1 MILTAGECAF
11 RTLRPRAR
19 ASNQR
24 QRNSNERSY
33 AQPGNHSRSRPVGL
47 TTPRNLSRSSSNE
60 VRATAMVRGR
70 VVRMIA
76 SRSRYPGRLPGRR
89 IPASRVAGPRTPF
102 QTSRA
107 TWRKTWRVE
116 VRSAEPGDAGA
127 IAEVHVRAW
136 QVAYQ
141 GMIPDAHLD
150 GLSVSRRS
158 DNWRVIIAEFDYPRR
173 GAFVAVDASK
183 VLGFVHFGP
192 SRDADAGPDVGEL
205 TVIYVRPDRWGEGIG
220 RRLIQ
225 RAVQSLAEAGFS
237 SATLWVLDANERA
250 RRFYEEAGWT
260 TDGAT
265 KNDEREDLRCTS
277 CDTRPHCALGDRR
290 RDRTRV

>member
-1 MILTAGECAF
+1 M
-11 RTLRPRAR
+11 
-19 ASNQR
+19 
-24 QRNSNERSY
+24 
-33 AQPGNHSRSRPVGL
+33 
-47 TTPRNLSRSSSNE
+47 
-60 VRATAMVRGR
+60 
-70 VVRMIA
+70 
-76 SRSRYPGRLPGRR
+76 
-89 IPASRVAGPRTPF
+89 
-102 QTSRA
+102 
-107 TWRKTWRVE
+107 E

-265 KNDEREDLRCTS
+265 KNDEREDFTLHELRYAT
-277 CDTRPHCALGDRR
+277 ALRAW
-290 RDRTRV
+290 